1 MTIKSQANTQQKVGT
16 QMRTNNDTTQVIKTT
31 TAAKITFKKMAV
43 EYLDNAEMF
52 AAIDA
57 VVIALNE
64 LSDVA
69 IASEIGD

>member
-1 MTIKSQANTQQKVGT
+1 
-16 QMRTNNDTTQVIKTT
+16 MRINKDTMQVIKTT

-57 VVIALNE
+57 VVIALDE
-64 LSDVA
+64 LADAA

>member
-1 MTIKSQANTQQKVGT
+1 
-16 QMRTNNDTTQVIKTT
+16 MRINKDTMQVIKAT

-43 EYLDNAEMF
+43 EYLDNAKMF

-57 VVIALNE
+57 VVAALDGLADE
-64 LSDVA
+64 A